1 MELIFFTFPWVL
13 GIKLRLLD
21 ECLYLLSHLIQTIKL
36 FFFSLLTFSA
46 YGIYFELFF
55 SASLADF
62 TICVHSGPDPAGWVF
77 SLQNTL

>member
-21 ECLYLLSHLIQTIKL
+21 ECLYLLSHLKL
-36 FFFSLLTFSA
+36 LSFFFPLLTFSA